1 MHLKINYS
9 QHVTI
14 GRINIIARKCIWNIV
29 FTIGVRSKGARFLA
43 AVWSFVQSSQSACG
57 RAWWNFISHH
67 PYLRKNNFLH
77 VFRIL
82 FFGGPASCQYIFL
95 FYLLS
100 LFSFSHVVGRCWREI
115 NQWCKMERTGLAR
128 WSRIDDSRYAKY
140 KWKIV
145 SNNAWVNSNFKSL
158 ISY

>member
-1 MHLKINYS
+1 MHLKINYFRR
-9 QHVTI
+9 VTI
-14 GRINIIARKCIWNIV
+14 GGINIIARKYIWNIV

-57 RAWWNFISHH
+57 RAWWNFISYH

-82 FFGGPASCQYIFL
+82 SFGGPTSYRYIFL
-95 FYLLS
+95 FYLLF
-100 LFSFSHVVGRCWREI
+100 LFSFSHVVDRCRRGI

-128 WSRIDDSRYAKY
+128 WSRIDNNRYARY

-145 SNNAWVNSNFKSL
+145 SNNAWVNSNCKSL
-158 ISY
+158 IAC